1 MTPRKNPTASLF
13 IGTEISFPMYTIK
26 GLAGKS
32 HPDERD
38 VSQVIPE
45 VDIGRTDIR

>member
-1 MTPRKNPTASLF
+1 MPPVKNNADSYY
-13 IGTEISFPMYTIK
+13 IRTEISFPMYTIK
-26 GLAGKS
+26 DLAGKS

-38 VSQVIPE
+38 VSHVIPE